1 MSSSL
6 KDALQVLE
14 SRLRLS
20 EYTLYKW
27 LVEAGN
33 RRTELIFYL
42 WRQSTPIHIYR
53 IALDLNRRVQH
64 VHRDLKRLRELEIA
78 EEVENGYWRLK
89 RSS

>member
-1 MSSSL
+1 LSSL
-6 KDALQVLE
+6 KDVLQVLE

-20 EYTLYKW
+20 EYMLYKW

-42 WRQSTPIHIYR
+42 WKQSAPVHIYR
-53 IALDLNRRVQH
+53 IALDLDRRVQH
-64 VHRDLKRLRELEIA
+64 VHRDLKRLRDLEIA

-89 RSS
+89 N